1 MIRDEDLPELR
12 RFRTAERYI
21 SVREDSS
28 FGSLV
33 VANGGEDL
41 PVHRWFRLKESFSPL
56 LLERVLSQLYPER
69 PAKLTLLDPFA
80 GVGTTLVSA
89 QLLPDIAI
97 DATGIERNPFI
108 AFAAKTKLRWHEI
121 DAMQLLDNGQRVL
134 ESAADHS
141 SAAIPA
147 LSSISTGRCISLH
160 KTRKLIAIRDA
171 IVRASL
177 GARGDALLLGL
188 AAAIEPLSRIRRDGR
203 ALRIVERQRAN
214 VIPTLTAQW
223 QAIANDCQV
232 TAIARPKP
240 GIPLLLEGDGRQPQK
255 LGILPSSVDLVLTS
269 PPYPNNIDYSE
280 VYKLELW
287 MLGFIKDGVD
297 FLSLRRQTFR
307 SHPTCA
313 DPAPTQDFN
322 EAIAKGALKNTLHP
336 ILVRAESDSAR
347 LRIFR
352 GYFSDLWT
360 TMKNVFVC
368 LKPGGHAVFVVGNS
382 LHGTKAGAYL
392 LLTDLVIAQM
402 AAALGFHVANTIIAR
417 NLRRRL
423 TGNHFLRESIVI
435 LQRPHGSHRQT
446 TI

>member
-12 RFRTAERYI
+12 RFRTAERTI
-21 SVREDSS
+21 PIHEDSS

-41 PVHRWFRLKESFSPL
+41 PIHRWFRLKESFSPHL
-56 LLERVLSQLYPER
+56 LNTVLSHLYPKR
-69 PAKLTLLDPFA
+69 PSTLSLLDPFA
-80 GVGTTLVSA
+80 GVGTALVSA
-89 QLLPDIAI
+89 QLLRDVTIN
-97 DATGIERNPFI
+97 ATGIERNPFI

-121 DAMQLLDNGQRVL
+121 DPRQLRTDAQRVL
-134 ESAADHS
+134 ESAADHCS
-141 SAAIPA
+141 LTIPA

-160 KTRKLIAIRDA
+160 KTRKLIAIRDTIMHA
-171 IVRASL
+171 NL

-188 AAAIEPLSRIRRDGR
+188 AGAIEPLSRIRRDGR
-203 ALRIVERQRAN
+203 ALRIIERQRAQI
-214 VIPTLTAQW
+214 IPTLTAQW
-223 QAIANDCQV
+223 QAIADDCQA
-232 TAIARPKP
+232 TAIACPQP

-287 MLGFIKDGVD
+287 MLGFIKDSVD

-313 DPAPTQDFN
+313 NPAPTQDFSD
-322 EAIAKGALKNTLHP
+322 AIAKGTLKNTLHP
-336 ILVRAESDSAR
+336 ILARAASDPAR
-347 LRIFR
+347 LRIFK

-360 TMKNVFVC
+360 TMKNVFTC

-382 LHGTKAGAYL
+382 LHGTKDGAYL
-392 LLTDLVIAQM
+392 LPTDLVIAQM
-402 AAALGFHVANTIIAR
+402 AAPLGFHVANTIIAR

-423 TGNHFLRESIVI
+423 TGNHFLRESLVI
-435 LQRPHGSHRQT
+435 LTRPHGN
-446 TI
+446 